1 MVAKIQNNYWP
12 LGLVLLV
19 ILTAI
24 AVSFSIHSSS
34 NPGQLANA
42 VAADLAITAPVL
54 YFLLIRKTNI
64 PNLTVIPCFIVG
76 LLIAHLV
83 LPSTER
89 ELLTF
94 LINYVL
100 PGIELLV
107 VFFVGRNIWRFVRV
121 LRQNGAKNIDKLEVL
136 KKSTESV
143 LGTGLPARLLSTEL
157 SILYYGLMVWGKKER
172 QGEFHFTHYKKN
184 GLGAVIALWTLV
196 LAAETFAV
204 HILLMKWSEVAAWVA
219 SFSSVYLVLLFIA
232 HYKATRQRQ
241 SWIDEAGLHL
251 RYGLSGHVD
260 VSPEQIE
267 KIQLT
272 SRTPR
277 KLDQFVKLG
286 HVFESHN
293 VIIELKKEVE
303 VERMYGKKERAKALG
318 VMIDDR
324 ELLEQ
329 LVA

>member
-19 ILTAI
+19 ILSAI
-24 AVSFSIHSSS
+24 AISFGIHSSS
-34 NPGQLANA
+34 NPSQLANA
-42 VAADLAITAPVL
+42 VTADLAITAPVL

-83 LPSTER
+83 LPPAER
-89 ELLTF
+89 DLLVF
-94 LINYVL
+94 LTRYVL
-100 PGIELLV
+100 PGIELLAV
-107 VFFVGRNIWRFVRV
+107 YFVGRNIWRFVTAM
-121 LRQNGAKNIDKLEVL
+121 RQNGVKHIDKLEVL
-136 KKSTESV
+136 KMSAENV
-143 LGTGLPARLLSTEL
+143 LGAGLPARLLSTEL
-157 SILYYGLMVWGKKER
+157 SIVYYGLISWGKSER
-172 QGEFHFTHYKKN
+172 RSQSHFTHYKKN

-241 SWIDEAGLHL
+241 SWVDEAGVHL
-251 RYGLSGHVD
+251 RYGLSGNVD

-277 KLDQFVKLG
+277 DLDRFVKLG
-286 HVFESHN
+286 HAFESHN
-293 VIIELKKEVE
+293 VIIELKEEVD

-318 VMIDDR
+318 LMIDDR

-329 LVA
+329 LVP